1 MDVKVYNEILKD
13 YENIRNKNKQILK
26 NKKDEIIEKIPK
38 IADIEKEIVE
48 ISIDNMKKGINQN
61 EMERDISKQNIE
73 QKLDVLNKKIEDLLI
88 KNGYSKDDLKI
99 KYDCN
104 ECKDTGYFNGKFCN
118 CFKQKNINITYKQA
132 NILKLKEENFD
143 TFDIGYFSNNIE
155 KGESKSPLQ
164 NINQI
169 KDIALEFCEN
179 INTPNQKN
187 LLFIGNTGLG
197 KTFLTNCIADKIIKK
212 GYTAIYQTAPMLM
225 DILIEHKFSYGSN
238 SSKQEYEKIFN
249 SDLLIIDDLGTETMS
264 NIKFTELF
272 NIINTRLLNDKKIV
286 ISTNLTLNEL
296 YKAYDER
303 VISRLIGNFKICK
316 FIGEDIRL
324 KKKKMG

>member
-1 MDVKVYNEILKD
+1 MDVKIYNEILKD
-13 YENIRNKNKQILK
+13 YENTRNKNKQNLK
-26 NKKDEIIEKIPK
+26 NIRDEILIKIPK
-38 IADIEKEIVE
+38 IADIENEI
-48 ISIDNMKKGINQN
+48 IQLSIDNMKKVINQS
-61 EMERDISKQNIE
+61 EIERDISKQNIE
-73 QKLDVLNKKIEDLLI
+73 QKLKYLNNKIEELLV
-88 KNGYSKDDLKI
+88 KNGYLKDELKL
-99 KYDCN
+99 KFDCQM
-104 ECKDTGYFNGKFCN
+104 CKDTGYCNGKFCK
-118 CFKQKNINITYKQA
+118 CFKQKNINMTYKQA
-132 NILKLKEENFD
+132 NILKLKDENFE
-143 TFDIGYFSNNIE
+143 TFDIAYFSNNIE

-164 NINQI
+164 NIIQI

-179 INTPNQKN
+179 IDVPSQKN

-249 SDLLIIDDLGTETMS
+249 SDLLIIDDLGTETMN